1 MKTKIS
7 GKKLKKIIFHILL
20 LVITNTVFSFEIK
33 WLNFEKGVKKA
44 KAENKLILMDIYAKW
59 CHWCNVIENTTYRDK
74 RVIEIIN
81 KYYIPIRVNAEKRPD
96 INKKYNQG
104 GLPSTVILDNN
115 GDILFGAI
123 YIPPNDMVKLLKF
136 YASLD
141 KEKLKEEVERVKLLT
156 ESRFNRLKKS
166 LKDKK
171 INKKYLEKV
180 FKYIKIRYDYQY
192 GALKGAPKFPKTNL
206 PYFLMLYWIFFDN
219 LNAKKLAVDTL
230 YAYSKLI
237 DNVEGG
243 LYRYSVNEYWTEFHY
258 EKLLK
263 DQAQLAVLYFNGYA
277 IFGKEDFKIYA
288 NKLINFAKNK
298 LYDLKTGY
306 FYNSQGADIVDDK
319 GTLLITGEEYFPRD
333 KEGRQLLE
341 NAVGYPPKI
350 EKQIYFA
357 NNLLIAKAL
366 AYSYIFNE
374 NQKDLKIAK
383 KIIENILKDGFS
395 KRGIIHS
402 KNVEKYYL
410 NTQVYFLDTVLI
422 LYEITG
428 ELKYLNLAEKI
439 FSILNKH
446 YYSKNLSIFVDLT
459 DTGINIKNISFID
472 DIFALNAKLV
482 KLFYKLAT
490 MTESKKYY
498 KTALKLVKKLP
509 AKANINTAIAYFV
522 IIYKPVLT
530 RIIGFENDKKEFVK
544 TSFKVFPF
552 FAFSQ
557 FIDKNNKEFLNEI
570 GYIFEGETKA
580 YICNIEMCF
589 FGIEKRDLINLKRKI
604 FEIYTKIYKME
615 N

>member
-1 MKTKIS
+1 MKKN
-7 GKKLKKIIFHILL
+7 IFCILL
-20 LVITNTVFSFEIK
+20 LILTNTVFSSEIK
-33 WLNFEKGVKKA
+33 WLNFEEGIKKA

-74 RVIEIIN
+74 RVIEVIN
-81 KYYIPIRVNAEKRPD
+81 KYYVPIRVDAEERPD

-104 GLPSTVILDNN
+104 GLPSTVILDHDGNV
-115 GDILFGAI
+115 LFGAI
-123 YIPPNDMVKLLKF
+123 YVPPDDMVKLLEF
-136 YASLD
+136 YVSLD
-141 KEKLKEEVERVKLLT
+141 KQKLKEEAERVKLLA
-156 ESRFNRLKKS
+156 ESRFKRLKKS
-166 LKDKK
+166 LREKQ
-171 INKKYLEKV
+171 INKNYLEKT
-180 FKYIKIRYDYQY
+180 FKYIKIRYDYKF
-192 GALKGAPKFPKTNL
+192 GALKGAPKFPKTSL
-206 PYFLMLYWIFFDN
+206 PYFLILYWIFFDDV
-219 LNAKKLAVDTL
+219 NAKKMAIDTL

-263 DQAQLAVLYFNGYA
+263 DQAQLSVLYFNGYTL
-277 IFGKEDFKIYA
+277 FRKKDFKIFA

-298 LYDLKTGY
+298 LYNPKIGY

-341 NAVGYPPKI
+341 NAVGYSPKI
-350 EKQIYFA
+350 EKRIYFA
-357 NNLLIAKAL
+357 NNLLMAKAL
-366 AYSYIFNE
+366 VYSYIFNE

-395 KRGIIHS
+395 KKGVIHS
-402 KNVEKYYL
+402 KILEKYYL
-410 NTQVYFLDTVLI
+410 NTQIYFLDAVLT

-439 FSILNKH
+439 FSILNKY
-446 YYSKNLSIFVDLT
+446 YYSKNLNIFVDLT

-482 KLFYKLAT
+482 KLFYKLAI
-490 MTESKKYY
+490 MTGNEQYY
-498 KTALKLVKKLP
+498 ETAFKLAKKLP
-509 AKANINTAIAYFV
+509 AKANIDTGIAYFV

-530 RIIGFENDKKEFVK
+530 RTIGFENDRKIFVK

-557 FIDKNNKEFLNEI
+557 FIDKNNKEFLNKI
-570 GYIFEGETKA
+570 GYIFEEKTKA

-589 FGIEKRDLINLKRKI
+589 LSIGKEDLNSLRNKI
-604 FEIYTKIYKME
+604 FEIYKKLYKME